1 MIKRVGLLFL
11 SLLLLLTGCLGDK
24 ELEKEE
30 KVVQEKGK
38 KEEKAIIT
46 GEINTGEKYYRSIF
60 PFEPGGARGV
70 IRYGVDNRLDINEF
84 EMGLMRVAQDTFNTD
99 KYFFQEGQFLT
110 ESTVTNWLRR
120 ADDKPGKSKSD
131 LDQTGLNQ
139 ALSTK
144 VDEKD
149 AKYVDIMLEANK
161 NKPKYLSYVLEH
173 NYLVQSGDGKVKLGG
188 VVIGLSFN
196 STFYYD
202 VKKDSLI
209 YPGEVKLERNKVR
222 KEAQKIAGEVAG
234 RLRTNPKLQDI
245 PIVVALYQ
253 EEERDSVTPGNF
265 FAAGVMKKGSNSIS
279 SWEEVDEDHILFPS
293 DTASKKK
300 RSDYEKFTAFKAKVQ
315 EYFPNF
321 IGVIGKGF
329 YKDGNLQRMTIEIPV
344 QFRGKAEIISFTQ
357 FVATSALDDLPD
369 VPVEVYIGSAVDQ
382 PEALIVKDETTKE
395 EPFVHIYRK

>member
-11 SLLLLLTGCLGDK
+11 SLLLVLTGCLGDD

-46 GEINTGEKYYRSIF
+46 GEIKTGEKYYRSIF

-84 EMGLMRVAQDTFNTD
+84 EMGLMRVAQETFNTD
-99 KYFFQEGQFLT
+99 KYFFQEGQFLN
-110 ESTVTNWLRR
+110 EPTVTNWLRR
-120 ADDKPGKSKSD
+120 ADEKPGKSKSE
-131 LDQTGLNQ
+131 LDQTGLNPK
-139 ALSTK
+139 LGVK
-144 VDEKD
+144 VDEGD
-149 AKYVDIMLEANK
+149 AQYVDKMLEANK
-161 NKPKYLSYVLEH
+161 NNPKYLSYVLEH

-196 STFYYD
+196 STYYYD
-202 VKKDSLI
+202 VKHNSLI
-209 YPGEVKLERNKVR
+209 YPGEVKLDRAKVQN
-222 KEAQKIAGEVAG
+222 EAQKIAGQVAS
-234 RLRTNPKLQDI
+234 RLRQDSKLQDI

-265 FAAGVMKKGSNSIS
+265 FAAGVVKKGSNSIS
-279 SWEEVDEDHILFPS
+279 SWEDIDEDYLLFPS
-293 DTASKKK
+293 DSASKKK
-300 RSDYEKFTAFKAKVQ
+300 RSDSEKFTTFKAKVQ

-329 YKDGNLQRMTIEIPV
+329 YKDGNLERMTIEIPV

-357 FVATSALDDLPD
+357 FVATSALGELPD
-369 VPVEVYIGSAVDQ
+369 VPIEVYIGSAVDQ
-382 PEALIVKDETTKE
+382 PEALIVKDETTQE

>member
-11 SLLLLLTGCLGDK
+11 SLLLVMTGCLGDD

-99 KYFFQEGQFLT
+99 KYFFQEGQFLN
-110 ESTVTNWLRR
+110 EPTVTNWLRR
-120 ADDKPGKSKSD
+120 ADEKPGKSKSD
-131 LDQTGLNQ
+131 LVQTGLNPK
-139 ALSTK
+139 LGVK
-144 VDEKD
+144 VDEGD
-149 AKYVDIMLEANK
+149 AQYVDKMLEANK
-161 NKPKYLSYVLEH
+161 NNPKYLSYVLEH

-188 VVIGLSFN
+188 VVVGLSFN
-196 STFYYD
+196 STYYYD
-202 VKKDSLI
+202 VKNNNLI
-209 YPGEVKLERNKVR
+209 YPGEIKLDRGKVQ
-222 KEAQKIAGEVAG
+222 KEAQKIAGEVAS
-234 RLRTNPKLQDI
+234 RLRQDPKLQDV
-245 PIVVALYQ
+245 PIVIALYQ

-265 FAAGVMKKGSNSIS
+265 FSAGVVKKGSNSIS
-279 SWEEVDEDHILFPS
+279 SWENIDEDYLLFPS

-300 RSDYEKFTAFKAKVQ
+300 RSDYEKFTTFKAKVQ

-329 YKDGNLQRMTIEIPV
+329 YKDGNLERMTIEIPV

-357 FVATSALDDLPD
+357 FVATSALGDLPN
-369 VPVEVYIGSAVDQ
+369 VPIEVYIGSAVDQ
-382 PEALIVKDETTKE
+382 PEALIVKDNTTQE